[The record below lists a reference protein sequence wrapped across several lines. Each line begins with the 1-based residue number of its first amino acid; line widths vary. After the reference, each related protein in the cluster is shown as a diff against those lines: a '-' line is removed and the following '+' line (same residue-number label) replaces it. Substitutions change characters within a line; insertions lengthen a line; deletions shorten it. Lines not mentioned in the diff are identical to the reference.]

1 MLNEVSLNSARL
13 VLVMTSVPQ
22 VGKKNNNFSFRVA
35 GVVLVDYLF

>member
-22 VGKKNNNFSFRVA
+22 VGKNNNNFSFRVA